1 MVSKYSYFS
10 TIYRLQSQNKEF
22 VIKESNRIFSGV
34 NLSNLN
40 DGNVTKQLLYAQTNP
55 SNADNTVE
63 HRFVTLAQVPTITAK
78 DLANDTLSN
87 ISSLRTNET
96 SF

>member
-1 MVSKYSYFS
+1 MVTLKLLKCFN
-10 TIYRLQSQNKEF
+10 I
-22 VIKESNRIFSGV
+22 SGV
-34 NLSNLN
+34 NLSEVN